1 MSRDD
6 LLYFGNFL
14 AAMRF
19 LSKRFGELDLS
30 AFVLGHTI
38 GTAVNILLVVYVH
51 SLLGSVVRLLWIN
64 YNELITRID

>member
-38 GTAVNILLVVYVH
+38 GTAVNILLVV
-51 SLLGSVVRLLWIN
+51 N
-64 YNELITRID
+64 